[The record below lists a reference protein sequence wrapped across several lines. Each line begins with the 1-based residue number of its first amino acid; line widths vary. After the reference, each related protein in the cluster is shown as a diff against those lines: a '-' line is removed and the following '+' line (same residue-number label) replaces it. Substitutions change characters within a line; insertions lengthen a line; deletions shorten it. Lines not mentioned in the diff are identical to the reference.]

1 MSSCFFLVITAF
13 KEILTVCS
21 TIVLP
26 LKITISMGFLF
37 PFLVSSM
44 SHVSSSW
51 GDDSK
56 ESTNFGDALS
66 QYNGYFS
73 YFDFFGDHNF
83 Y

>member
-1 MSSCFFLVITAF
+1 
-13 KEILTVCS
+13 
-21 TIVLP
+21 
-26 LKITISMGFLF
+26 MGFLF

-44 SHVSSSW
+44 SRVSSSW